1 VLAEVLGNAGKVEV
15 WAGTCPCPY
24 LVQRQSTGLT
34 RIIEA
39 VERGLVEE
47 GRPLLTER

>member
-1 VLAEVLGNAGKVEV
+1 MLVEVSANIGKAEV

-24 LVQRQSTGLT
+24 LVQRQSTRLT